1 MKTLLYIFLGLVVY
15 LGSMPKETMEENQWK
30 VASESEVVIVGKTNI
45 NTFECQSFK
54 YSGKDV
60 LTEILFPE
68 QKYAVWSGE
77 VVLSSDSFDCF
88 NRIMTKDFHETVRAE
103 EHPEI
108 RVRFL
113 DLVRKNLG
121 TPQESL
127 TGNVEITLAGVC
139 RRFPISCKLF
149 KEEDGKTLLKG
160 SQEVT
165 FKDFQIDPPVKFL
178 GAVKVQNSIS
188 VNFGLVLEKI

>member
-1 MKTLLYIFLGLVVY
+1 MKTLLYIFVGLVIFWSGFPSEV
-15 LGSMPKETMEENQWK
+15 KEENKWIVLQ
-30 VASESEVVIVGKTNI
+30 ESEVSILGKTNI
-45 NTFECQSFK
+45 NTFECQSFR
-54 YSGKDV
+54 YSGNDV

-88 NRIMTKDFHETVRAE
+88 NRIMTKDFQETVRAE

-149 KEEDGKTLLKG
+149 KEENGKTLLKG

-165 FKDFQIDPPVKFL
+165 FQDFQIDPPVKFL
-178 GAVKVQNSIS
+178 GTVKVQNSIS
-188 VNFGLVLEKI
+188 VNFDLILEKV